1 VKYPLGRSRIVY
13 IGSTNNVLSRIPVS
27 VGERARSILDTHGIR
42 AFAVFIVSCHPLQK
56 VRSWSKLER
65 ALLIRFRER
74 YGKQPLCNT
83 AGKRLTE
90 RGEFRST
97 SAVPTSTAF
106 STIWRASP
114 FRRSR
119 RAVM

>member
-90 RGEFRST
+90 RGEFSKY
-97 SAVPTSTAF
+97 F
-106 STIWRASP
+106 SRPDIDRILDHLEGESFQT
-114 FRRSR
+114 
-119 RAVM
+119 